1 MSSVYFPWTLGLH
14 FSLLR
19 MSSSFHSKHRMYCKK
34 KNQMNQMLS
43 EFQYNT
49 FCNLC
54 ICKRICLIYC
64 TVGILSNLFI
74 LPAASQKLI
83 LTIKDFDKCRSLTV
97 QSLFPPYMIKN
108 TGSLAP
114 KGNWLRYILQHAPGG
129 HKLRLDDL
137 VGPFQPCVIL
147 WGARGCWGCLLHT
160 SAGLF

>member
-1 MSSVYFPWTLGLH
+1 LFRWHQHRRFNWFCWAPKCHLCIFLERLG
-14 FSLLR
+14 FISLFCGWAALFIPNTECTVR
-19 MSSSFHSKHRMYCKK
+19 KRIKWIKCFLNS
-34 KNQMNQMLS
+34 NT
-43 EFQYNT
+43 NT

-74 LPAASQKLI
+74 LPVASQKLI

-114 KGNWLRYILQHAPGG
+114 EGNWLRYILQHAPGG
-129 HKLRLDDL
+129 HKLRDGETKNKKTD
-137 VGPFQPCVIL
+137 
-147 WGARGCWGCLLHT
+147 H
-160 SAGLF
+160 